1 MFRRRQAKTHRVQ
14 MREELGQSFDHFRR
28 AASHA
33 ASGTANAIGPRYDS
47 ASKSMKKSVGPG
59 VRKANRATAAAVM
72 PLALSVARNARKGKA
87 KVTRQQQSKRSWPT
101 MLGGLLAAGVA
112 VGAAGAVI
120 ARRRANRDQW
130 EEYGSTRSTGSRTDS
145 MIESA
150 KSTLDT
156 GRDKVQSLAESAKER
171 AAEMTNSS
179 SSSSSSASR
188 SSATP
193 SAAPSAPPSAPTSSP
208 TAATSPASSSTEF
221 GSREDLYGKAGTG
234 SNSSRP

>member
-1 MFRRRQAKTHRVQ
+1 MFRRRQAQTHRRQ
-14 MREELGQSFDHFRR
+14 MRSELMESFNHLRL
-28 AASHA
+28 AASHG
-33 ASGTANAIGPRYDS
+33 ASGTANLIGPRYDS
-47 ASKSMKKSVGPG
+47 ARKSVKKSAGPS
-59 VRKANRATAAAVM
+59 VRKANRVTAAAVM
-72 PLALSVARNARKGKA
+72 PLAIAVGRNARKGKA
-87 KVTRQQQSKRSWPT
+87 KVMREQQSTRRWPM
-101 MLGGLLAAGVA
+101 MLGGLLAAGAA
-112 VGAAGAVI
+112 VGAVGAVI

-145 MIESA
+145 MIDTA

-179 SSSSSSASR
+179 SRGSSAPSSAS
-188 SSATP
+188 P
-193 SAAPSAPPSAPTSSP
+193 S
-208 TAATSPASSSTEF
+208 ASSSEF

>member
-14 MREELGQSFDHFRR
+14 MREELGQSFDHFRQ

-33 ASGTANAIGPRYDS
+33 ASGTANLIGPRYES
-47 ASKSMKKSVGPG
+47 ARKSMKKSAGPS

-72 PLALSVARNARKGKA
+72 PLAIAVGRNARKGKA
-87 KVTRQQQSKRSWPT
+87 KVMREQQSTRRWP
-101 MLGGLLAAGVA
+101 MVLGGLLAAGAA

-130 EEYGSTRSTGSRTDS
+130 EEYGSTRSTGNSRTDS
-145 MIESA
+145 MIDAA
-150 KSTLDT
+150 KSTLDS

-179 SSSSSSASR
+179 SRNPSSSSS
-188 SSATP
+188 
-193 SAAPSAPPSAPTSSP
+193 SSP
-208 TAATSPASSSTEF
+208 SSSSPEF
-221 GSREDLYGKAGTG
+221 GSRDDLYGKAGTG

>member
-14 MREELGQSFDHFRR
+14 MREELGQSFDHFRQ

-33 ASGTANAIGPRYDS
+33 ASGTANLIGPRYES
-47 ASKSMKKSVGPG
+47 ARKSMKKSSGAS

-72 PLALSVARNARKGKA
+72 PLAIAVGRNARKGKA
-87 KVTRQQQSKRSWPT
+87 KVMREQQSTRRWP
-101 MLGGLLAAGVA
+101 MVLGGLLAAGAA
-112 VGAAGAVI
+112 VGAAGAMI

-130 EEYGSTRSTGSRTDS
+130 EEYGSTRSTGSSRTDS
-145 MIESA
+145 MIETA
-150 KSTLDT
+150 KSTLDS

-179 SSSSSSASR
+179 SRNSSPSSSSS
-188 SSATP
+188 P
-193 SAAPSAPPSAPTSSP
+193 SSP
-208 TAATSPASSSTEF
+208 SSPEF
-221 GSREDLYGKAGTG
+221 GSRDDLYGKAGTG

>member
-14 MREELGQSFDHFRR
+14 MREELGQSFDHFRQ

-33 ASGTANAIGPRYDS
+33 ASGTANLIGPRYES
-47 ASKSMKKSVGPG
+47 ARKSMKKSAGPS

-72 PLALSVARNARKGKA
+72 PLAIAVGRNARKGKA
-87 KVTRQQQSKRSWPT
+87 KVTREQQSTRRWP
-101 MLGGLLAAGVA
+101 MVLGGLLAAGAA

-130 EEYGSTRSTGSRTDS
+130 EEYGSTRSTGNSRTDS
-145 MIESA
+145 MIETA
-150 KSTLDT
+150 KSTLDS
-156 GRDKVQSLAESAKER
+156 GREKVQSLAESAKER

-179 SSSSSSASR
+179 SRNPSSSSSS
-188 SSATP
+188 P
-193 SAAPSAPPSAPTSSP
+193 SSSP
-208 TAATSPASSSTEF
+208 EF
-221 GSREDLYGKAGTG
+221 GSRDDLYGKAGTG

>member
-14 MREELGQSFDHFRR
+14 MREELGQSFDHFRQ

-33 ASGTANAIGPRYDS
+33 ASGTANLIGPRYES
-47 ASKSMKKSVGPG
+47 ARKSMTKSAGPSA
-59 VRKANRATAAAVM
+59 RKANRATAAAVM
-72 PLALSVARNARKGKA
+72 PLAIAVGRNARKGKA
-87 KVTRQQQSKRSWPT
+87 KVMREQQSTRRWP
-101 MLGGLLAAGVA
+101 MVLGGLLAAGAA

-130 EEYGSTRSTGSRTDS
+130 EEYGSTRSTGGSRTDS
-145 MIESA
+145 MIETA
-150 KSTLDT
+150 KSTLDS

-179 SSSSSSASR
+179 SRNPSPSSASPSSSPSSSS
-188 SSATP
+188 P
-193 SAAPSAPPSAPTSSP
+193 
-208 TAATSPASSSTEF
+208 EF
-221 GSREDLYGKAGTG
+221 GSRDDLYGKAGTG

>member
-14 MREELGQSFDHFRR
+14 MREELGQSFDHFRL

-33 ASGTANAIGPRYDS
+33 ASGTANLIGPRYE
-47 ASKSMKKSVGPG
+47 AARKSMNKSAGPS

-72 PLALSVARNARKGKA
+72 PLAIAVGRNARKGKA
-87 KVTRQQQSKRSWPT
+87 KVMREQQSTRRWP
-101 MLGGLLAAGVA
+101 MVLGGLLAAGAA
-112 VGAAGAVI
+112 VGAAGAMI

-130 EEYGSTRSTGSRTDS
+130 EEYGSTRSTDSSRTES
-145 MIESA
+145 MIENA

-179 SSSSSSASR
+179 SRSSSSAPPASSSSSS
-188 SSATP
+188 
-193 SAAPSAPPSAPTSSP
+193 SSP
-208 TAATSPASSSTEF
+208 EF
-221 GSREDLYGKAGTG
+221 GSREDIYGKAG